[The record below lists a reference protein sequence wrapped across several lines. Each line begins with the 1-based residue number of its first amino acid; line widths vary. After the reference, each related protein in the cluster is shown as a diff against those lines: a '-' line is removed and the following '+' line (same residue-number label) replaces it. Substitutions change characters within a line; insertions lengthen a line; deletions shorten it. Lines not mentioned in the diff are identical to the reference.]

1 MPGHVDLLTLMQWEA
16 FVMSCTASQTNRAEH
31 DSLLAEGCWLVVV
44 ICGKLRNSTPT
55 RLIGHRHS
63 MLQSSHRSTQSPFAL
78 SVKGDTASNCA
89 QCLSGILDT
98 ENGKLSILCRLVES
112 ETTWHVS
119 HISSNRSQSAQVA
132 RMLR

>member
-16 FVMSCTASQTNRAEH
+16 FVMSCTASQLIELVVYFDNEH
-31 DSLLAEGCWLVVV
+31 DSLLAEGCRLVIV
-44 ICGKLRNSTPT
+44 ICGKLRNLTST

-89 QCLSGILDT
+89 RRLSGILDT
-98 ENGKLSILCRLVES
+98 ENGKLSILC
-112 ETTWHVS
+112 
-119 HISSNRSQSAQVA
+119 
-132 RMLR
+132 